1 MDKFLGG
8 SAPEEGTGTTII
20 SLVELLATGTA
31 LVTLEAD
38 INFGYALP
46 KFPHSHR

>member
-8 SAPEEGTGTTII
+8 SAPEEGTETTII
-20 SLVELLATGTA
+20 SLVELFAKDTA

-38 INFGYALP
+38 INFEYALP
-46 KFPHSHR
+46 KFLRSHR